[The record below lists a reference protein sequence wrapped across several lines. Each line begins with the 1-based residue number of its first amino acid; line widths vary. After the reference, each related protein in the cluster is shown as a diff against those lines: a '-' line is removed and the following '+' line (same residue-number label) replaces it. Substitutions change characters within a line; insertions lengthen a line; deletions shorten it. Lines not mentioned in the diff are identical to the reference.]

1 MLRTFDPFRELE
13 RLAETTFSPGL
24 AYDIVR
30 HEDRFEL
37 FIDLPG
43 VDPATIDLTV
53 DGRDLTLTAQ
63 REFVI
68 ADSATVVRS
77 GRTHGTYNRTFH
89 LGDRLDTEGLTAD
102 YASGVLSIVLPIAAS
117 AKPRKVSVNSD
128 TVRSSV
134 ADPSVAEVSE
144 NSEIDAEAL
153 S

>member
-24 AYDIVR
+24 AYDLVR
-30 HEDRFEL
+30 HDDRFEL

-53 DGRDLTLTAQ
+53 DGRDLTLTAK
-63 REFVI
+63 RHFAV

-102 YASGVLSIVLPIAAS
+102 YTGGVLSIVLPIAAS
-117 AKPRKVSVNSD
+117 AKPRKVDVAVGTASVEAPEITTTDVGGSAIH
-128 TVRSSV
+128 T
-134 ADPSVAEVSE
+134 E
-144 NSEIDAEAL
+144 NL